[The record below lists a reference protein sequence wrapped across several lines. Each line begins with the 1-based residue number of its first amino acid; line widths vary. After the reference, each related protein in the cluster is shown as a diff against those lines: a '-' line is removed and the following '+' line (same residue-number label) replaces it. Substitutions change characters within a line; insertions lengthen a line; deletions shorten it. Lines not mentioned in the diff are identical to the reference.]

1 MGQRV
6 TKVRPITIGEVYEQH
21 LSTPPKPSTN
31 RAVQH
36 PHPCDETPVGAG
48 GGGGEE
54 EEGGGGGGGEEEGGG
69 GEGGGGGGGEEE
81 GGGGGEEEGGGGE
94 GEEEERKE
102 AGRVEERRKSKWW
115 QRLRSFFRAAK
126 KHQKSSSGRGEEEQ
140 QQQQDDG
147 MKRKVAWAGRSSDD
161 YIFSRYSVGDQLG
174 KGGFG
179 VVYEGR
185 RLEDGLKVAL
195 KYTTKTENM
204 ECILIPD
211 HPAPLPKEIALTIL
225 ANKGHHVPQ
234 IIRLLDWMD
243 HPDHFVMVLECP
255 SPCENLVEFIR
266 RHGGSL
272 DEDTTRQ
279 IMWQVAHAANVCC
292 LRGVLHRDVKL
303 DNLLIN
309 RETSEVK
316 LIDFGCGDIL
326 RRSPYRSYH
335 GTPAYSPPEYHS
347 RGKYYGGPATV
358 WSLGIVMF
366 ALLCGHFPSDFD
378 LFLLEY
384 KRFSKPGMSKGL
396 SSTRS
401 QVGDLA
407 WGKLCPTTG
416 LRSSHETTPVGVS
429 HAALRLAGCSG
440 RRIHPSSRLCV
451 LRGEQAKCSVLR
463 LGLRKQYLRLALSK
477 CQSSVFSSPMTELLF
492 SANQASQRH

>member
-36 PHPCDETPVGAG
+36 PHPCDETPV
-48 GGGGEE
+48 
-54 EEGGGGGGGEEEGGG
+54 
-69 GEGGGGGGGEEE
+69 
-81 GGGGGEEEGGGGE
+81 
-94 GEEEERKE
+94 
-102 AGRVEERRKSKWW
+102 
-115 QRLRSFFRAAK
+115 
-126 KHQKSSSGRGEEEQ
+126 
-140 QQQQDDG
+140 
-147 MKRKVAWAGRSSDD
+147 D

-384 KRFSKPGMSKGL
+384 KRFSKPGMSKECCHL
-396 SSTRS
+396 
-401 QVGDLA
+401 
-407 WGKLCPTTG
+407 
-416 LRSSHETTPVGVS
+416 LRALLHEK
-429 HAALRLAGCSG
+429 
-440 RRIHPSSRLCV
+440 PSR
-451 LRGEQAKCSVLR
+451 R
-463 LGLRKQYLRLALSK
+463 LGLGQIMSHNWFKVVNLR
-477 CQSSVFSSPMTELLF
+477 
-492 SANQASQRH
+492 SAKRN